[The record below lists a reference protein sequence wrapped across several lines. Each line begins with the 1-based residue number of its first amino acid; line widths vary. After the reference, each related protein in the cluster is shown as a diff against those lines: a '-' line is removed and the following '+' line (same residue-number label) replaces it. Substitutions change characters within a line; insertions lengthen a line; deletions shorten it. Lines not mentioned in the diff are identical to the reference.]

1 MWLRLVQEG
10 KEESGKSSVL
20 LSGESESLA
29 KGCNFSVLDLHVNLR
44 FYTFNC
50 VYAYMYL
57 NVCIDACIY
66 THKYTYAFCLHA
78 AVRCD
83 IERVV

>member
-1 MWLRLVQEG
+1 MWLRLVQKG

-44 FYTFNC
+44 FCTYNC

-57 NVCIDACIY
+57 NVCIHACIY
-66 THKYTYAFCLHA
+66 VYKYTYAPCLHA
-78 AVRCD
+78 AVRYD